1 MPSSIDS
8 PRIVIVGATTL
19 RGKELVDLL
28 KERIP
33 SADLKLLDEEIAA
46 GILTEAAGEPAWQP
60 YGTNRSYM
68 AFKDAP
74 VPSDP
79 G

>member
-1 MPSSIDS
+1 MPSPNDS

-46 GILTEAAGEPAWQP
+46 GIDVARLNVVKVAVERFGIW
-60 YGTNRSYM
+60 SL
-68 AFKDAP
+68 D
-74 VPSDP
+74 
-79 G
+79 